1 MGVVVGK
8 LKVLKST
15 LKVWNKKVFGKL
27 DRNIE
32 KAYTTLIEIQNQYNE
47 DSFYEE
53 LFNLES
59 YTYVDLDRL
68 SHQQDIFL

>member
-32 KAYTTLIEIQNQYNE
+32 KAYTTLIEIQN
-47 DSFYEE
+47 
-53 LFNLES
+53 
-59 YTYVDLDRL
+59 
-68 SHQQDIFL
+68 